1 MTLSDPSNSQNMRGI
16 LAMCF
21 AMAIFMVN
29 DTCVK
34 LAGRHLPVGQ
44 IVLLRGLI
52 GSGIVLALLASQNAL
67 GDLRHLKRPMVA
79 FRCLLEGLTAITF
92 IGALALLP
100 IATVTA
106 VFLSSPLIITMAAA
120 LFLGEQVR
128 WRRWLAAGVGFIGVL
143 AVLRPSQDGL
153 NAGVVLALIS
163 TFLAVVRDLVTRTLP
178 KDVPSRAVTV
188 GTIMTTTIVGGILL
202 LFQDWQPVSASTFGL
217 LAMAAITVSIGN
229 YFIVVAFRSGE
240 VSVVSPFRYTLIFWA
255 VIAGW
260 LVFGDWPDVMT
271 WIGIGLIIGSG
282 IYTLY
287 RERMRALGK

>member
-1 MTLSDPSNSQNMRGI
+1 
-16 LAMCF
+16 MCV

-52 GSGIVLALLASQNAL
+52 GSAVVLALFASQGAL
-67 GDLRHLKRPMVA
+67 KELQHLKRPMVA

-100 IATVTA
+100 IATVIA
-106 VFLSSPLIITMAAA
+106 VFLSSPLMITLAAA
-120 LFLGEQVR
+120 LFLGENVR

-143 AVLRPSQDGL
+143 AVLRPTQEGL
-153 NAGVVLALIS
+153 NAGIALALVS
-163 TFLAVVRDLVTRTLP
+163 TFLAVGRDLVTRTLP
-178 KDVPSRAVTV
+178 KDIPSRAVTV
-188 GTIMTTTIVGGILL
+188 GTILTTAIVGGALL
-202 LFQDWQPVSASTFGL
+202 LFQKWQPVSASTFGL
-217 LAMAAITVSIGN
+217 LSLAAVTVSIGN

-260 LVFGDWPDVMT
+260 FVFGEWPDSMT
-271 WIGIGLIIGSG
+271 WIGIGLIIASG

-287 RERMRALGK
+287 RERIRATSK